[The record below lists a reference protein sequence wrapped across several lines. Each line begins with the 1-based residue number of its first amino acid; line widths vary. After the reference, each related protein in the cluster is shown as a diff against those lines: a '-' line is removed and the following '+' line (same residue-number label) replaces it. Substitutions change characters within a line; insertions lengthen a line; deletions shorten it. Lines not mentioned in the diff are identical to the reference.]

1 MDITLGPWTAAKTI
15 NEKQRKPLADA
26 MGDEAWNTAKKKD
39 GFTPKQAEGGTPA
52 KTGFTI
58 SGQVVQVGKQG
69 SGIQVKLMF
78 TLWADG
84 TFSNIAP
91 VPGQAVAEAA
101 WAPKTPC
108 APSPKR
114 KSINSSTPSSPAG
127 PPRLA
132 DGAGRTTI
140 IDPERG

>member
-91 VPGQAVAEAA
+91 VPGQAVAEGSMGAEDA
-101 WAPKTPC
+101 LRAVTEAKVNQLLD
-108 APSPKR
+108 AI
-114 KSINSSTPSSPAG
+114 KS
-127 PPRLA
+127 
-132 DGAGRTTI
+132 GRATKA
-140 IDPERG
+140 R